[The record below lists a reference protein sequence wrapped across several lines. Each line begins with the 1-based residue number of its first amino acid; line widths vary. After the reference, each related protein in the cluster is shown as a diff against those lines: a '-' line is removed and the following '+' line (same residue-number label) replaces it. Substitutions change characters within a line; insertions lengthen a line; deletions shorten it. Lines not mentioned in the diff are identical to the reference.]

1 MFDKSVVF
9 SLARKKKFLKAPA
22 WLILFW
28 VIIIFAAISFVPP
41 VLVAHGIVELP
52 NPLGKTTTISALITN
67 IANFILFNIALPFAG
82 LMLIF
87 AGFRFV
93 TAQGEPEKINKAKQ
107 NFVWTITG
115 VAVVVAAQLIITY
128 IRDMIEGQGGE
139 LKKMI
144 NQILG
149 TLNVFIVLL
158 FSIVTIYFIW
168 GVITYVRAAGDEEA
182 IKKGKQHMIWGIIGM
197 AIMSGAFGIINIIVK
212 YIGV

>member
-9 SLARKKKFLKAPA
+9 SLARKKKFLKASV

-28 VIIIFAAISFVPP
+28 VIIIFVAISFAPP

-52 NPLGKTTTISALITN
+52 NPLGKTTTISALIAN
-67 IANFILFNIALPFAG
+67 IANFVIKYFAIPFAG
-82 LMLIF
+82 LMLII

-107 NFVWTITG
+107 NFVWTILG
-115 VAVVVAAQLIITY
+115 VGVVVAAQLLTTY
-128 IRDMIEGQGGE
+128 IQDLITGQGGK
-139 LKKMI
+139 LQNMI
-144 NQILG
+144 KQILG

-158 FSIVTIYFIW
+158 FSLVTIYFIW